1 VNQNTKP
8 STTRIR
14 SDPARW
20 QRLKEILADALE
32 QTSSEKRTA
41 VLRELCA
48 DDTTLFRE
56 AEKLLAHDTKAF
68 EEFAEFAGTHLRHDE
83 RHRIGERMGAYAV
96 VEELGRGGMGAV
108 YLAERADGQ
117 FEKRVAIKVLKRGTD
132 TDEVLRR
139 FRIER
144 QILANLEHP
153 NITRLLDGGTTEDG
167 LPYFVME
174 FIEGTPITKFVQRE
188 KIDVRGRLKLFLK
201 VCSAVDL
208 AHRHQIIHRDIKPG
222 NVVVNEDGEPKLL
235 DFGIA
240 KLLSVDSDD
249 GITTVAVE
257 RRLTPMYAAPE
268 QNEGQSATIATD
280 VYSLGALLY
289 ELLTDHS
296 PCISSNGNLSQG
308 DLSRHPTEPRLP
320 GRRANDSHTKCQLP
334 GQLDRIV
341 ARAMRRDPA
350 QRYPSVGALSDDVE
364 RYLDGAAP
372 RSEHFSTS
380 PADAK
385 SRRPM
390 LNGRPNSRHH
400 WYIAGAGLSAIVL
413 AAILFFSTRTKLP
426 WLNTVRTAT
435 TPAGANSVR
444 LAAVRSI
451 AVLPFEPLGQDMNN
465 ELLGLGM
472 ADAVIGR
479 MSNLKQL
486 IVLPT
491 SAVSRYK
498 RPATDALVAG
508 RTLGVDA
515 ILSGTVQRSGDR
527 VRTTVQLVHVAS
539 GRTVWSEKFD
549 QTFTDIFD
557 VQDTISD
564 NVARSLVLNLTSG
577 EQKQLAKRY
586 TTNADAYGEY
596 LMGLYF
602 WNKRSKDG
610 LEKALDHFGRA
621 VEKDPNFALA
631 YALMA
636 DCYYLQYNYRY
647 GSGSQWLQHAKAAV
661 DRALLLDDSIAEAHV
676 AAAMI
681 EFYQQ
686 DSKVA
691 IASLRRALALNPN
704 LAVAHLRY
712 GWELSSSG
720 HLDEAVR
727 EIKRAQELDPLSP
740 TNNTTLGLILGL
752 ARQFRGCLEYCYK
765 AAELAPNEASFQ
777 ENLAYAYLLNGRYQ
791 EAIEHY
797 QRVAVL
803 NPDKQGDVLAS
814 VATALFS
821 MGRNSEAE
829 SMMPEI
835 LRLATIDKVNPY
847 YIVALY
853 VARGDKD
860 AAFDWFEKGLGRAS
874 DVRMK
879 ELQSGMIRYESMLDP
894 LRSDSRFAA
903 LLRQYNRGSLLETSA
918 KR

>member
-1 VNQNTKP
+1 VNQKTKP

-14 SDPARW
+14 SNPARW
-20 QRLKEILADALE
+20 QRLKSILADVLEHTSPEERAAALK
-32 QTSSEKRTA
+32 QSCAGDTA
-41 VLRELCA
+41 LL
-48 DDTTLFRE
+48 RE
-56 AEKLLAHDTKAF
+56 AEKLLSHDPTVL
-68 EEFAEFAGTHLRHDE
+68 EEFAEFAAKRLRRDE
-83 RHRIGERMGAYAV
+83 RERIGERMGAYAV

-153 NITRLLDGGTTEDG
+153 NITRLLDAGTTEDG
-167 LPYFVME
+167 LPYLVME

-188 KIDVRGRLKLFLK
+188 NIDLRGRLRLFLK

-208 AHRHQIIHRDIKPG
+208 AHRHKVIHRDIKPG
-222 NVVVNEDGEPKLL
+222 NVLVSEDGEPKLL

-249 GITTVAVE
+249 GITTVVAE
-257 RRLTPMYAAPE
+257 RRLTPLYAAPE
-268 QNEGQSATIATD
+268 QSSGQPDTIATD

-289 ELLTDHS
+289 ELLTNK
-296 PCISSNGNLSQG
+296 PPQSSANGRS
-308 DLSRHPTEPRLP
+308 
-320 GRRANDSHTKCQLP
+320 SHRDGFKGLINPAVPSAKMKQEL
-334 GQLDRIV
+334 GSQLDQVV
-341 ARAMRRDPA
+341 ARAMQRDPA
-350 QRYPSVGALSDDVE
+350 QRYPSARDMSQDIE
-364 RYLDGAAP
+364 RYLSGVTP
-372 RSEHFSTS
+372 LPQNFSTVMPEEGGGS
-380 PADAK
+380 GNSRGEAS
-385 SRRPM
+385 SRRRVYFAVAA
-390 LNGRPNSRHH
+390 LG
-400 WYIAGAGLSAIVL
+400 AIVL
-413 AAILFFSTRTKLP
+413 VVALLSLGWGTR
-426 WLNTVRTAT
+426 WLQNQKTGTLTPPASPGTVTE
-435 TPAGANSVR
+435 
-444 LAAVRSI
+444 AVRSV
-451 AVLPFEPLGQDMNN
+451 AVLPFEPLGQDMND

-498 RPATDALVAG
+498 RPATDPLAAG
-508 RTLGVDA
+508 RALGVDA

-527 VRTTVQLVHVAS
+527 VRATVQLVHVAS

-549 QTFTDIFD
+549 QTFTDIFG

-564 NVARSLVLNLTSG
+564 NVARSLALNLTGG

-586 TTNADAYGEY
+586 TTNAGAYDEY

-602 WNKRSKDG
+602 WNTRSKDG
-610 LEKALDHFGRA
+610 LEKAIDHFGRA

-636 DCYYLQYNYRY
+636 DCYYLQFNYGYR
-647 GSGSQWLQHAKAAV
+647 SEPQWVQHAKAAV
-661 DRALLLDDSIAEAHV
+661 DRALVLDDSIAETHV

-686 DSKVA
+686 DSQVA

-727 EIKRAQELDPLSP
+727 EVKRAQELDPLSP
-740 TNNTTLGLILGL
+740 TNNTALGLILGL

-765 AAELAPNEASFQ
+765 AAELAPNEATFQ
-777 ENLAYAYLLNGRYQ
+777 GNLAYAYLLSGRYQ

-803 NPDKQGDVLAS
+803 NPERQGDVLAS
-814 VATALFS
+814 VATALIS
-821 MGRNSEAE
+821 MGRKLEAE

-835 LRLATIDKVNPY
+835 LRLAKMDKVNPY
-847 YIVALY
+847 YMAALY
-853 VARGDKD
+853 GARGDKD
-860 AAFDWFEKGLGRAS
+860 AAFDWFEQGLRRAS
-874 DVRMK
+874 VVRTK
-879 ELQSGMIRYESMLDP
+879 ELQSGMIRYEPLLDP
-894 LRSDSRFAA
+894 LRSDARFAQ
-903 LLRQYNRGSLLETSA
+903 LLRQHNLSSLLESSA
-918 KR
+918 MR